1 MYVGFSCVNTFGG
14 AAWECFNV
22 KQRESRE
29 EGGVGKA
36 GERKVKM
43 PLAAFGSLFRS
54 EKTETDLENTL
65 WVSLY
70 GRRCC
75 KLLEWQPD
83 VCFLAVSISFLL
95 MKRRHLLPPLQMGV
109 TNLL

>member
-1 MYVGFSCVNTFGG
+1 MLAFHVLIPLEEQRGNAPTWSKGRVG
-14 AAWECFNV
+14 
-22 KQRESRE
+22 R
-29 EGGVGKA
+29 KA

-70 GRRCC
+70 R
-75 KLLEWQPD
+75 
-83 VCFLAVSISFLL
+83 
-95 MKRRHLLPPLQMGV
+95 
-109 TNLL
+109 